1 MALTLERML
10 LESIIINDN
19 IKITVTRLDSSRVKL
34 SIDAPPEV
42 AINREEVFN
51 RIIDQKPQPEQ
62 PAAQRSIVRRLLSRK
77 QVGKVLQD

>member
-10 LESIIINDN
+10 FESIIINDN
-19 IKITVTRLDSSRVKL
+19 IKITVTRLDSLRVKL

-51 RIIDQKPQPEQ
+51 RIIDQRPQSERPS
-62 PAAQRSIVRRLLSRK
+62 ARRSIVRRLLSK
-77 QVGKVLQD
+77 

>member
-10 LESIIINDN
+10 FESIIINDN
-19 IKITVTRLDSSRVKL
+19 IKITVTRLDSSRVRL

-51 RIIDQKPQPEQ
+51 RIIDQRPQPERS
-62 PAAQRSIVRRLLSRK
+62 AARRSIVRRLLSK
-77 QVGKVLQD
+77 

>member
-10 LESIIINDN
+10 FESIIINDN

-62 PAAQRSIVRRLLSRK
+62 PAARRSIVRRLLSRK
-77 QVGKVLQD
+77 QIGKILQD

>member
-10 LESIIINDN
+10 FESIIINDN

-51 RIIDQKPQPEQ
+51 RIIDQRPPSER
-62 PAAQRSIVRRLLSRK
+62 PSARRSIVRRLLSK
-77 QVGKVLQD
+77 

>member
-10 LESIIINDN
+10 FESILINDN

-62 PAAQRSIVRRLLSRK
+62 PAARRSIVRRLLSRK
-77 QVGKVLQD
+77 QVGKILQD

>member
-10 LESIIINDN
+10 FESIIINDN

-51 RIIDQKPQPEQ
+51 RIIDQRPQPEQ
-62 PAAQRSIVRRLLSRK
+62 PAARRSIVRRLLSRK
-77 QVGKVLQD
+77 QVGKILQD

>member
-10 LESIIINDN
+10 FESIIINDN

-62 PAAQRSIVRRLLSRK
+62 PAARRSIVRRLLSRK
-77 QVGKVLQD
+77 QVGKILQD

>member
-10 LESIIINDN
+10 FESIIINDN

-51 RIIDQKPQPEQ
+51 RIIDQSPQPER
-62 PAAQRSIVRRLLSRK
+62 PAARRSIVRRLFSK
-77 QVGKVLQD
+77 

>member
-10 LESIIINDN
+10 FESIIINDN

-42 AINREEVFN
+42 ALVDEVVV
-51 RIIDQKPQPEQ
+51 
-62 PAAQRSIVRRLLSRK
+62 A
-77 QVGKVLQD
+77 

>member
-10 LESIIINDN
+10 FESIIINDN

-51 RIIDQKPQPEQ
+51 RIIDQKFQPEQ
-62 PAAQRSIVRRLLSRK
+62 AAAKRSIVRKLLSRTK
-77 QVGKVLQD
+77 GGKTL

>member
-10 LESIIINDN
+10 FESIIINDN

-51 RIIDQKPQPEQ
+51 RIIDQSPQPER
-62 PAAQRSIVRRLLSRK
+62 PAARRSIVRRLFSRSEE
-77 QVGKVLQD
+77 GK